1 MSEKIALFRRRF
13 IPNELTYLKDDELLA
28 YNDEI
33 IVTRWNS
40 LKPRSDFSGGSSTYY
55 RKKGIKI
62 SRIIDNNGNFLH
74 WYCDIVTECGPEALD
89 VDNRCKLRNGADL
102 FLLNDEARNNR
113 VIVYQDLLIDVIVN
127 PNGLIEVA
135 DLNELADA
143 RKAGL
148 INPEMADKALYTA
161 ADYLRL
167 LYSRVGKIDYTHDS
181 FVLPY

>member
-40 LKPRSDFSGGSSTYY
+40 LKPRNDFSGGTSTYY

-62 SRIIDNNGNFLH
+62 SRIIDNAGNFLH
-74 WYCDIVTECGPEALD
+74 WYCDIVSECGPEALE

-102 FLLNDEARNNR
+102 FLLNDEAKNSK

-127 PNGLIEVA
+127 TNGLIEVA
-135 DLNELADA
+135 DLDELADA
-143 RKAGL
+143 RKNGL
-148 INPEMADKALYTA
+148 ITPEMADKALYTVK
-161 ADYLRL
+161 DYLRL
-167 LYSRVGKIDYTHDS
+167 LYGRFGKMDFTDEK

>member
-1 MSEKIALFRRRF
+1 MSEKIMLFRRRF
-13 IPNELTYLKDDELLA
+13 IPNELTFLKDDEILA

-40 LKPRSDFSGGSSTYY
+40 LKPRNDFSGGMSTYY

-62 SRIIDNNGNFLH
+62 SRIIDNNGDFLH

-89 VDNRCKLRNGADL
+89 VDNGCKLRNGADTFIL
-102 FLLNDEARNNR
+102 EGGIPG
-113 VIVYQDLLIDVIVN
+113 VHPIVYQDLLIDIIVN

-135 DLNELADA
+135 DLDELADA
-143 RKAGL
+143 QKNGL
-148 INPEMADKALYTA
+148 ITSEMTNKALHIA
-161 ADYLRL
+161 KDYLRL
-167 LYSRVGKIDYTHDS
+167 LYGRYGKMDVTDER